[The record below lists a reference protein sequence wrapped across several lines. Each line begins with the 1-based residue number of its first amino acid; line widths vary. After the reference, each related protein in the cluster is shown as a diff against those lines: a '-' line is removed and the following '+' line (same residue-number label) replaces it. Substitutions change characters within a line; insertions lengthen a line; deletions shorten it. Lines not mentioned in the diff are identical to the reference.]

1 MCLLPSHLNI
11 AHFYVLKVMYQEE
24 GFIDHGFDFM
34 HKSLEQNIDGRF
46 WFLSKQGKT
55 EWKD

>member
-24 GFIDHGFDFM
+24 GFIDRSFDFM
-34 HKSLEQNIDGRF
+34 HLSLEQN
-46 WFLSKQGKT
+46 KKNA
-55 EWKD
+55 